1 MEQKNIE
8 FNGIEYE
15 AKTLIEFSSLA
26 RLLFDLAQRQK
37 EFEKKY
43 ESVVK
48 DILDK
53 DQRLSEIELKV
64 IGESKSSQKPQISQ
78 LNYER
83 KQNNFEGSKLSTIN
97 NEQKSEVQ
105 EEAFDTISG
114 NKINS
119 DVISK
124 LNKKIKDLEKKLNE
138 FNIKT
143 NTDLAPKIKKNQ
155 DNINN
160 TNNQLIQLDK
170 NYEEIN
176 KKLIKFNEE
185 FDKIKVKV
193 EDFNIYDIFKGDSG
207 EGGSIDATKALIM
220 NLENKIFKKFSL
232 YDEKMKKSESDFF
245 KANEDIKNIKA
256 LIDNFKIQNQ
266 RINEKLNEIE
276 KNLNDYM
283 NKNDNKIEEIES
295 NLEFIEQEIK
305 KGIDPNSIWNELDK
319 KIKKLEEEIKKSFN
333 DSLNSIKGVNNNS
346 NDSLINKKILEHE
359 KNIKEMLKSL
369 NELEKNLNEN
379 INKTGNLDKMFKEKM
394 STLEKVLSKKA
405 NSTDVSSINE
415 RIYGLE
421 EFTKQLNG
429 EIDTLQQY
437 NEKFK
442 SEISNFN
449 KKLEYING
457 LFEELKSS
465 LGNNKNNDIQF
476 NINDLIDQITFNEHK
491 KENNIKFEKMR
502 ILIDDLSRNINDISS
517 SLNMC
522 LTNKDLAQ
530 FQNTFMNI
538 FDEFKTNCFKKFMD
552 KHEIHKTFRILEAQI
567 KSLSDTYKKMD
578 GSDNWLLAKKP
589 LNNYQCASCEAMLN
603 DLEKK
608 DNYIAWNKYP
618 NREEKT
624 YRMGHGF
631 SRMLQLVNEEI
642 IKNIENKENKGYV
655 SDEDKKF
662 INNYSNRSKYNDS
675 SAMAENKSIKLPKVK
690 QKSINGDKYGL
701 TVNKFIMHNS
711 PYEEADSISID
722 KPKIS
727 KIYKINNNA
736 KKIGL
741 NKNNSENNNNNI
753 SVNTEEKHFHKFKK
767 SGKEDFIQMSMT
779 QPNEKKK

>member
-37 EFEKKY
+37 ELEKKY
-43 ESVVK
+43 ESVNK

-53 DQRLSEIELKV
+53 DQRLSEIEIRV
-64 IGESKSSQKPQISQ
+64 IGESKSSQKPKISQ
-78 LNYER
+78 LNYEK
-83 KQNNFEGSKLSTIN
+83 KQNTFEGSKSSTIN
-97 NEQKSEVQ
+97 NEQKSEFQ

-119 DVISK
+119 DVLSK

-143 NTDLAPKIKKNQ
+143 NTDLVPKIRKNQ
-155 DNINN
+155 DNIND
-160 TNNQLIQLDK
+160 TNNQLNQLDK

-232 YDEKMKKSESDFF
+232 YDEKMKKNESDFF

-276 KNLNDYM
+276 KNLNEYM
-283 NKNDNKIEEIES
+283 NKNDNKIEEIVS
-295 NLEFIEQEIK
+295 NLELLEQEIK
-305 KGIDPNSIWNELDK
+305 KGLDPNSIWNELDK
-319 KIKKLEEEIKKSFN
+319 KIKKIEEEIKNSLN

-346 NDSLINKKILEHE
+346 NDSLINKKIVEHE
-359 KNIKEMLKSL
+359 KNIKEMLKNI

-379 INKTGNLDKMFKEKM
+379 TNKTDNLDKMFKEKM

-405 NSTDVSSINE
+405 NSADVNSINE
-415 RIYGLE
+415 KIYGLE
-421 EFTKQLNG
+421 ELTKQLNAQ
-429 EIDTLQQY
+429 IDTLQQY

-442 SEISNFN
+442 SELSNFN

-457 LFEELKSS
+457 LFVELKSS
-465 LGNNKNNDIQF
+465 LGNNKNNDSQL
-476 NINDLIDQITFNEHK
+476 NINDLIDQITFNEYK

-502 ILIDDLSRNINDISS
+502 ALIDELSRNINDISS

-522 LTNKDLAQ
+522 LTNKDFAK
-530 FQNTFMNI
+530 FQNTFMSL
-538 FDEFKTNCFKKFMD
+538 FDEFKTNCFKKFME

-567 KSLSDTYKKMD
+567 KSLSDTCKKMD

-631 SRMLQLVNEEI
+631 SRMLQMVNEEI

-675 SAMAENKSIKLPKVK
+675 TALPENKSIKLPKVK
-690 QKSINGDKYGL
+690 QKNTNGDKYGL

-711 PYEEADSISID
+711 PYEDADSISLD

-741 NKNNSENNNNNI
+741 NKNNSENNNDI
-753 SVNTEEKHFHKFKK
+753 SVNTGEKHFNKFKN
-767 SGKEDFIQMSMT
+767 SGKEDYIQMSMT